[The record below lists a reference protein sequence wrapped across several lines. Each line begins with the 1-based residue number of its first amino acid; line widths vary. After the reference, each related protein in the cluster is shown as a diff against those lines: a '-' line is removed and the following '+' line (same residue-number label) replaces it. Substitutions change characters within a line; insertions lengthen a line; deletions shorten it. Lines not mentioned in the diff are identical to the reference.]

1 MDGPNNKEMPGRKTL
16 AELSALADGTL
27 DPEREPAVRELI
39 ARSPELRERYER
51 ELRAVRAL
59 GALRAERA
67 PERLRARI
75 EAERRRPRGRTWPRF
90 GLGYGTAVAAAVA
103 IAIVAIVLLLPAGTP
118 GAPSV
123 SQAAS
128 LAQRGAAFP
137 APPPGGKRPEL
148 TLARDVQEV
157 YFPNWSTLFGWR
169 AVGQR
174 VDHLNGRLAV
184 TVYYARQTK
193 RIAYT
198 IVSAPALKLPSATS
212 RWLDG
217 TQLKSFAMG
226 ERQVV
231 TWQRAGHTCVLSGD
245 GVSPAELSRLAAWR
259 VPVPA
264 GS

>member
-1 MDGPNNKEMPGRKTL
+1 MDGPNNPETPGRKSL

-59 GALRAERA
+59 GALRADRA

-75 EAERRRPRGRTWPRF
+75 EAERGRPRGRTWPRL
-90 GLGYGTAVAAAVA
+90 GLGYGTALAGAVVV
-103 IAIVAIVLLLPAGTP
+103 AIVAIVLLLPAGTP

-137 APPPGGKRPEL
+137 APLPGGKRPDL

-157 YFPNWSTLFGWR
+157 YFPNWSALFGWR

-198 IVSAPALKLPSATS
+198 IVSAPALKVPSATS

-217 TQLKSFAMG
+217 TELKSFVMG

-245 GVSPAELSRLAAWR
+245 GVSPAELSRLASWK
-259 VPVPA
+259 VA
-264 GS
+264 GTAVS